1 MRPVLLTFW
10 ISLDGYSGLDEGT
23 ELRRVMN
30 EIEDPDQEKHF
41 VAWLGSAGTHIMGG
55 VTYQE
60 MAEFWPK
67 SDHPIAGP
75 MNDIPKVV
83 FSRTLDSA
91 GWPEAR
97 IARGDTAA
105 EIARLKE
112 EPGAPIIAHGGTQFV
127 RSLIR
132 LGLIDEYHLWVLPA
146 AAGTGAALFAGLDH
160 PLPLQLI
167 TSRAFPSGI
176 LELVYAPRR

>member
-1 MRPVLLTFW
+1 MRPVILSFW
-10 ISLDGYSGLDEGT
+10 ISLDGYIWDEGT
-23 ELRRVMN
+23 ELSQLM
-30 EIEDPDQEKHF
+30 EAIEDPDHQEYF
-41 VAWLGSAGTHIMGG
+41 VRWLRGAGTHIMGRT
-55 VTYQE
+55 TYQG
-60 MAEFWPK
+60 MAEFWPM
-67 SDHPIAGP
+67 SDDPIAGP

-83 FSRTLDSA
+83 FSRTLQEA
-91 GWPEAR
+91 GWPESR

-105 EIARLKE
+105 EIARLKQ
-112 EPGAPIIAHGGTQFV
+112 EPGGPVVAHGGTQFV

-160 PLPLQLI
+160 LLPFQLVS
-167 TSRAFPSGI
+167 SRAFPSGI

>member
-83 FSRTLDSA
+83 FSRTLPEA
-91 GWPEAR
+91 GWPSRGSPAATPRRRSRGSKRNPAAR
-97 IARGDTAA
+97 SSRTAA
-105 EIARLKE
+105 
-112 EPGAPIIAHGGTQFV
+112 
-127 RSLIR
+127 
-132 LGLIDEYHLWVLPA
+132 
-146 AAGTGAALFAGLDH
+146 
-160 PLPLQLI
+160 
-167 TSRAFPSGI
+167 PSSSG
-176 LELVYAPRR
+176 R

>member
-1 MRPVLLTFW
+1 MRPVLLSFW
-10 ISLDGYSGLDEGT
+10 ISLDGYSSLDEGT

-30 EIEDPDQEKHF
+30 EMEDPDQEKYF
-41 VAWLGSAGTHIMGG
+41 VSWLGSAGTHIMGG
-55 VTYQE
+55 VTYRE
-60 MAEFWPK
+60 MAEFWPA
-67 SDHPIAGP
+67 SSHPIAVP

-105 EIARLKE
+105 EIAQLKA
-112 EPGAPIIAHGGTQFV
+112 EPGGPIIAHGGTQFV

-132 LGLIDEYHLWVLPA
+132 LGLIDEYHLWVLPV
-146 AAGTGAALFAGLDH
+146 AAGAGAAPFAGLDH
-160 PLPLQLI
+160 PLPLQLV